1 LERVIA
7 KFVGKPAAMV
17 YGMGYA
23 TNSTTLPAL
32 IGKVAWLE
40 FYLLLTC
47 FVFQIFFVFSD
58 YFFVFFPLFLGAFLG
73 VFFFFLKTTFWA
85 G

>member
-40 FYLLLTC
+40 FNLLLTC
-47 FVFQIFFVFSD
+47 FCFPDFSLFNFPPFFGAIFF
-58 YFFVFFPLFLGAFLG
+58 
-73 VFFFFLKTTFWA
+73 
-85 G
+85 